1 VKEDDGKEE
10 DDTLDAVEVLNPPN
24 PEAVK
29 TNPWEPLNRRVLC
42 QISDTEKTDACCT
55 KKGSNKNEVS
65 CIEKLAPPKKEI
77 SHIEKQAPVKKEV
90 CCTDKTRA
98 TQGTTHTSILV
109 ARSSTLGS
117 ATETYP

>member
-1 VKEDDGKEE
+1 MKEDEGKEEE

-55 KKGSNKNEVS
+55 KKGSNKN
-65 CIEKLAPPKKEI
+65 IEKLAPPKKEI

-90 CCTDKTRA
+90 CCTDKPA
-98 TQGTTHTSILV
+98 PPKTTHTSILV
-109 ARSSTLGS
+109 SEVVNPGIRDRNISLD
-117 ATETYP
+117 